1 MNRVCRTNR
10 ANLHHRTV
18 RLRLARL
25 GYMEVADMAW
35 RQFTGSVL
43 LLSLLASGCGEYVTF
58 SKDSRRRGVQYL
70 QSNQTEEAKGAFRDA
85 VRQNPRDYQSYYYL
99 ATIYEKESAFAQA
112 VTHYRTSLSVQN
124 VTSEGREDV
133 DFKLKTIDSLARCLV
148 KFDTNDSEI
157 NRLVQAAES
166 STSGEEWLILAKTF
180 AYRGDADSAMD
191 AYTKAAQQAP
201 RNFHIAK
208 SQGLYLEQIGHKPL
222 AEQALRRAYRL
233 NPEDEE
239 VNTALRRIGIIPGPA
254 IKEESELA
262 QPILPRGPIPDLIT
276 PDRSAKPSP
285 EYPSK
290 APTPAD

>member
-1 MNRVCRTNR
+1 MVW
-10 ANLHHRTV
+10 
-18 RLRLARL
+18 L
-25 GYMEVADMAW
+25 GFDKLCYTEVADMVR
-35 RQFTGSVL
+35 RQFTGSIL

-58 SKDSRRRGVQYL
+58 SKDSRKRGVQYL

-112 VTHYRTSLSVQN
+112 VTNYRTSLSVQN
-124 VTSEGREDV
+124 VTSEGREDI
-133 DFKLKTIDSLARCLV
+133 DFKLKTIDSLSRCLA

-166 STSGEEWLILAKTF
+166 STNGEEWLILAKIF

-191 AYTKAAQQAP
+191 AYGKAARQAP
-201 RNFHIAK
+201 KNFHIAK

-239 VNTALRRIGIIPGPA
+239 VNTALRRIGIIPGPS

-262 QPILPRGPIPDLIT
+262 QPILPRGPIPDLI
-276 PDRSAKPSP
+276 PSDRSTGSPPAYPPSSP
-285 EYPSK
+285 
-290 APTPAD
+290 APAD